1 MRYLQFEHE
10 KLGAGNEL
18 GLRYLSDYARLEP
31 FYASDYRTSQD
42 LATHTLKLLSR
53 TWRSRFDRD
62 ATADL
67 CLAFAQKHGAPKA
80 VLDNIER
87 LRDRQ
92 SVCIVTGQQAG
103 LGGGPLLTLYKAM
116 TCVRLARELE
126 QALAQPVVPVFWA
139 ASDDSDVEEVNRW
152 RTIAGERLARFRFN
166 IPAGKTPV
174 RDIELPQADDA
185 QWQKLRAL
193 IPEGPGREES
203 LQMMVAA
210 AGRDFGSHFVA
221 LMLRLLGSEGL
232 VVVEPRALTA
242 HPAWKRVLAA
252 EIENRQEHR
261 NQLQR
266 AADRLEAQGL
276 NAGVPVTHQL
286 NLFRHV
292 AGERRRI
299 ADNGAKLLI
308 DGSDSP
314 MTKSALLSA
323 LKADPAGF
331 SPSALLRPVVQ
342 NAIFPTVAYV
352 GGFAEIAYHALLKGL
367 HRVTQTF
374 MPALF
379 PRISMSLVAGAD
391 IGEFAELLA
400 FRATGRPVVV
410 SMGDLAASGGYY
422 ISAPADEIW
431 ANPATI
437 TGSIGIFAA
446 FPTVNRALDKVGI
459 SVDGVGT
466 TPLSGEFRVDRPVG
480 PAAAKLLQATI
491 NRGYEEFLARV
502 GAGRKKA
509 REEVDAIAQ
518 GRVWSG
524 VDAQRLGLVDRLGTF
539 QDAVQAAA
547 KRAGLAEGKYAIDYL
562 EPDLS
567 WAQELALNVKTGA
580 ARALAGSWRAS
591 PDAPLLEAARRL
603 DPVQRELLRWSRL
616 SSPGRLYAY
625 CFCSAH

>member
-1 MRYLQFEHE
+1 VRSFFGYVLRG
-10 KLGAGNEL
+10 LD
-18 GLRYLSDYARLEP
+18 GLRKVLHLLLLLLIFGFVVGAL
-31 FYASDYRTSQD
+31 RTSIPRLPAKAALLVQPEGEIVEQAAGDPFERAVAEARGLGNDETPLRD
-42 LATHTLKLLSR
+42 LTDVIDAA
-53 TWRSRFDRD
+53 RSD
-62 ATADL
+62 ARIQAL
-67 CLAFAQKHGAPKA
+67 
-80 VLDNIER
+80 VLDFDAMSGGGQPTLDEFARAVDAFRKSGKKVIARGTGFTRDTYYVAAHADEIYVEPLGFVMLEGYDRYRMYFKGAFDKFGVDMNVFRVGAYKSAVEPYVR
-87 LRDRQ
+87 QDMSEQDREESVAYLGSLWNTYLESVAKARGLKADDLRTRVASLADDVEAAAGDTSKVALQ
-92 SVCIVTGQQAG
+92 SKLVTGIKSSIEVEARVAELVGEDEEKGTYNAVQFADY
-103 LGGGPLLTLYKAM
+103 LRV
-116 TCVRLARELE
+116 VRAE
-126 QALAQPVVPVFWA
+126 
-139 ASDDSDVEEVNRW
+139 
-152 RTIAGERLARFRFN
+152 
-166 IPAGKTPV
+166 
-174 RDIELPQADDA
+174 
-185 QWQKLRAL
+185 QKLRKEADARIGVLVASGEIVDGVQPSGTIGGSSTAEL
-193 IPEGPGREES
+193 I
-203 LQMMVAA
+203 
-210 AGRDFGSHFVA
+210 RDA
-221 LMLRLLGSEGL
+221 RLDEDI
-232 VVVEPRALTA
+232 RALVLRIDS
-242 HPAWKRVLAA
+242 PGGSVLAS
-252 EIENRQEHR
+252 EQIYQ
-261 NQLQR
+261 
-266 AADRLEAQGL
+266 
-276 NAGVPVTHQL
+276 
-286 NLFRHV
+286 
-292 AGERRRI
+292 
-299 ADNGAKLLI
+299 
-308 DGSDSP
+308 
-314 MTKSALLSA
+314 
-323 LKADPAGF
+323 
-331 SPSALLRPVVQ
+331 
-342 NAIFPTVAYV
+342 
-352 GGFAEIAYHALLKGL
+352 
-367 HRVTQTF
+367 
-374 MPALF
+374 
-379 PRISMSLVAGAD
+379 
-391 IGEFAELLA
+391 ELLA

>member
-1 MRYLQFEHE
+1 MRSFFGYVLRG
-10 KLGAGNEL
+10 LD
-18 GLRYLSDYARLEP
+18 GLRKVLHLLLLLLIFGFVVGAL
-31 FYASDYRTSQD
+31 RTSIPRLPAKAALLVQPEGEIVEQAAGDPFERAVAEARGLGNDETPLRD
-42 LATHTLKLLSR
+42 LT
-53 TWRSRFDRD
+53 DVID
-62 ATADL
+62 ATRSDARIQAL
-67 CLAFAQKHGAPKA
+67 
-80 VLDNIER
+80 VLDFDAMSGGGQPTLDEFARAVDAFRKSGKKVIARGTGFTRDTYYVAAHADEIYVEPLGFVMLEGYDRYRMYFKGAFDKFGVDMNVFRVGAYKSAVEPYVR
-87 LRDRQ
+87 QDMSEQDREESVAYLGSLWNTYLESVAKARGLKADDLRTRVASLADDVEAAAGDTSKVALQ
-92 SVCIVTGQQAG
+92 SKLVTGIKSSIEVEARVAELVGEDEEKGTYNAVQFADY
-103 LGGGPLLTLYKAM
+103 LRV
-116 TCVRLARELE
+116 VRAE
-126 QALAQPVVPVFWA
+126 
-139 ASDDSDVEEVNRW
+139 
-152 RTIAGERLARFRFN
+152 
-166 IPAGKTPV
+166 
-174 RDIELPQADDA
+174 
-185 QWQKLRAL
+185 QKLRKEADARIGVLVASGEIVDGVQPSGTIGGSSTAEL
-193 IPEGPGREES
+193 I
-203 LQMMVAA
+203 
-210 AGRDFGSHFVA
+210 RDA
-221 LMLRLLGSEGL
+221 RLDEDI
-232 VVVEPRALTA
+232 RALVLRIDS
-242 HPAWKRVLAA
+242 PGGSVLAS
-252 EIENRQEHR
+252 EQIYQ
-261 NQLQR
+261 
-266 AADRLEAQGL
+266 
-276 NAGVPVTHQL
+276 
-286 NLFRHV
+286 
-292 AGERRRI
+292 
-299 ADNGAKLLI
+299 
-308 DGSDSP
+308 
-314 MTKSALLSA
+314 
-323 LKADPAGF
+323 
-331 SPSALLRPVVQ
+331 
-342 NAIFPTVAYV
+342 
-352 GGFAEIAYHALLKGL
+352 
-367 HRVTQTF
+367 
-374 MPALF
+374 
-379 PRISMSLVAGAD
+379 
-391 IGEFAELLA
+391 ELLA

>member
-1 MRYLQFEHE
+1 MRSFFGYVLRG
-10 KLGAGNEL
+10 LD
-18 GLRYLSDYARLEP
+18 GLRKVLHLLLLLLIFGFVVGAL
-31 FYASDYRTSQD
+31 RTSIPRLPAKAALLVQPEGEIVEQAAGDPFERAVAEARGLGNDETPLRD
-42 LATHTLKLLSR
+42 LTDVIDAA
-53 TWRSRFDRD
+53 RSD
-62 ATADL
+62 ARIQAL
-67 CLAFAQKHGAPKA
+67 
-80 VLDNIER
+80 VLDFDAMSGGGQPTLDEFARAVDAFRKSGKKVIARGTGFTRDTYYVAAHADEIYVEPLGFVMLEGYDRYRMYFKGAFDKFGVDMNVFRVGAYKSAVEPYVR
-87 LRDRQ
+87 QDMSEQDREESVAYLGSLWNTYLESVAKARGLKADDLRTRVASLADDVEAAAGDTSKVALQ
-92 SVCIVTGQQAG
+92 SKLVTGIKSSIEVEARVAELVGEDEEKGTYNAVQFADY
-103 LGGGPLLTLYKAM
+103 LRV
-116 TCVRLARELE
+116 VRAE
-126 QALAQPVVPVFWA
+126 
-139 ASDDSDVEEVNRW
+139 
-152 RTIAGERLARFRFN
+152 
-166 IPAGKTPV
+166 
-174 RDIELPQADDA
+174 
-185 QWQKLRAL
+185 QKLRKEADARIGVLVASGEIVDGVQPSGTIGGSSTAEL
-193 IPEGPGREES
+193 I
-203 LQMMVAA
+203 
-210 AGRDFGSHFVA
+210 RDA
-221 LMLRLLGSEGL
+221 RLDEDI
-232 VVVEPRALTA
+232 RALVLRIDS
-242 HPAWKRVLAA
+242 PGGSVLAS
-252 EIENRQEHR
+252 EQIYQ
-261 NQLQR
+261 
-266 AADRLEAQGL
+266 
-276 NAGVPVTHQL
+276 
-286 NLFRHV
+286 
-292 AGERRRI
+292 
-299 ADNGAKLLI
+299 
-308 DGSDSP
+308 
-314 MTKSALLSA
+314 
-323 LKADPAGF
+323 
-331 SPSALLRPVVQ
+331 
-342 NAIFPTVAYV
+342 
-352 GGFAEIAYHALLKGL
+352 
-367 HRVTQTF
+367 
-374 MPALF
+374 
-379 PRISMSLVAGAD
+379 
-391 IGEFAELLA
+391 ELLA

-446 FPTVNRALDKVGI
+446 FPTVNRALDKVGS

-466 TPLSGEFRVDRPVG
+466 TPWSGEFRVDRPVG

>member
-1 MRYLQFEHE
+1 MRSFFGYVLRG
-10 KLGAGNEL
+10 LD
-18 GLRYLSDYARLEP
+18 GLRKVLHLLLLLLIFGFVVGAL
-31 FYASDYRTSQD
+31 RTSIPRLPAKAALLVQPEGEIVEQAAGDPFERAVAEARGLGNDETPLRD
-42 LATHTLKLLSR
+42 LTDVIDAA
-53 TWRSRFDRD
+53 RSD
-62 ATADL
+62 ARIQAL
-67 CLAFAQKHGAPKA
+67 
-80 VLDNIER
+80 VLDFDAMSGGGQPTLDEFARAVDAFRKSGKKVIARGTGFTRDTYYVAAHADEIYVEPLGFVMLEGYDRYRMYFKGAFDKFGVDMNVFRVGAYKSAVEPYVR
-87 LRDRQ
+87 QDMSEQDREESVAYLGSLWNTYLESVAKARGLKADDLRTRVASLADDVEAAAGDTSKVALQ
-92 SVCIVTGQQAG
+92 SKLVTGIKSSIEVEARVAELVGEDEEKGTYNAVQFADY
-103 LGGGPLLTLYKAM
+103 LRV
-116 TCVRLARELE
+116 VRAE
-126 QALAQPVVPVFWA
+126 
-139 ASDDSDVEEVNRW
+139 
-152 RTIAGERLARFRFN
+152 
-166 IPAGKTPV
+166 
-174 RDIELPQADDA
+174 
-185 QWQKLRAL
+185 QKLRKEADARIGVLVASGEIVDGVQPSGTIGGSSTAEL
-193 IPEGPGREES
+193 I
-203 LQMMVAA
+203 
-210 AGRDFGSHFVA
+210 RDA
-221 LMLRLLGSEGL
+221 RLDEDI
-232 VVVEPRALTA
+232 RALVLRIDS
-242 HPAWKRVLAA
+242 PGGSVLAS
-252 EIENRQEHR
+252 EQIYQ
-261 NQLQR
+261 
-266 AADRLEAQGL
+266 
-276 NAGVPVTHQL
+276 
-286 NLFRHV
+286 
-292 AGERRRI
+292 
-299 ADNGAKLLI
+299 
-308 DGSDSP
+308 
-314 MTKSALLSA
+314 
-323 LKADPAGF
+323 
-331 SPSALLRPVVQ
+331 
-342 NAIFPTVAYV
+342 
-352 GGFAEIAYHALLKGL
+352 
-367 HRVTQTF
+367 
-374 MPALF
+374 
-379 PRISMSLVAGAD
+379 
-391 IGEFAELLA
+391 ELLA

>member
-1 MRYLQFEHE
+1 MRSFFGYVLRG
-10 KLGAGNEL
+10 LD
-18 GLRYLSDYARLEP
+18 GLRKVLHLLLLLLIFGFVVGAL
-31 FYASDYRTSQD
+31 RTSIPRLPAKAALLVQPEGEIVEQAAGDPFERAVAEARGLGNDETPLRD
-42 LATHTLKLLSR
+42 LTDVIDAA
-53 TWRSRFDRD
+53 RSD
-62 ATADL
+62 ARIQAL
-67 CLAFAQKHGAPKA
+67 
-80 VLDNIER
+80 VLDFDAMSGGGQPTLDEFARAVDAFRKSGKKVIARGTGFTRDTYYVAAHADEIYVEPLGFVMLEGYDRYRMYFKGAFDKFGVDMNVFRVGAYKSAVEPYVR
-87 LRDRQ
+87 QDMSEQDREESVAYLGSLWNTYLESVAKARGLKADDLRTRVASLADDVEAAAGDTSKVALQ
-92 SVCIVTGQQAG
+92 SKLVTGIKSSIEVEARVAELVGEDEEKGTYNAVQFADY
-103 LGGGPLLTLYKAM
+103 LRV
-116 TCVRLARELE
+116 VRAE
-126 QALAQPVVPVFWA
+126 
-139 ASDDSDVEEVNRW
+139 
-152 RTIAGERLARFRFN
+152 
-166 IPAGKTPV
+166 
-174 RDIELPQADDA
+174 
-185 QWQKLRAL
+185 QKLRKEADARIGVLVASGEIVDGVQPSGTIGGSSTAEL
-193 IPEGPGREES
+193 I
-203 LQMMVAA
+203 
-210 AGRDFGSHFVA
+210 RDA
-221 LMLRLLGSEGL
+221 RLDEDI
-232 VVVEPRALTA
+232 RALVLRIDS
-242 HPAWKRVLAA
+242 PGGSVLAS
-252 EIENRQEHR
+252 EQIYQ
-261 NQLQR
+261 
-266 AADRLEAQGL
+266 
-276 NAGVPVTHQL
+276 
-286 NLFRHV
+286 
-292 AGERRRI
+292 
-299 ADNGAKLLI
+299 
-308 DGSDSP
+308 
-314 MTKSALLSA
+314 
-323 LKADPAGF
+323 
-331 SPSALLRPVVQ
+331 
-342 NAIFPTVAYV
+342 
-352 GGFAEIAYHALLKGL
+352 
-367 HRVTQTF
+367 
-374 MPALF
+374 
-379 PRISMSLVAGAD
+379 
-391 IGEFAELLA
+391 ELLA

-547 KRAGLAEGKYAIDYL
+547 KRAGLAESKYAIDYL

>member
-1 MRYLQFEHE
+1 MRSFFGYVLRG
-10 KLGAGNEL
+10 LD
-18 GLRYLSDYARLEP
+18 GLRKVLHLLLLLLIFGFVVGAL
-31 FYASDYRTSQD
+31 RTSIPRLPAKAALLVQPEGEIVEQAAGDPFERAVAEARGLGNDETPLRD
-42 LATHTLKLLSR
+42 LTDVIDAA
-53 TWRSRFDRD
+53 RSD
-62 ATADL
+62 ARIQAL
-67 CLAFAQKHGAPKA
+67 
-80 VLDNIER
+80 VLDFDAMSGGGQPTLDEFARAVDAFRKSGKKVIARGTGFTRDTYYVAAHADEIYVEPLGFVMLEGYDRYRMYFKGAFDKFGVDMNVFRVGAYKSAVEPYVR
-87 LRDRQ
+87 QDMSEQDREESVAYLGSLWNTYLESVAKARGLKADDLRTRVASLADDVEAAAGDTSKVALQ
-92 SVCIVTGQQAG
+92 SKLVTGIKSSIEVEARVAELVGEDEEKGTYNAVQFADY
-103 LGGGPLLTLYKAM
+103 LRV
-116 TCVRLARELE
+116 VRAE
-126 QALAQPVVPVFWA
+126 
-139 ASDDSDVEEVNRW
+139 
-152 RTIAGERLARFRFN
+152 
-166 IPAGKTPV
+166 
-174 RDIELPQADDA
+174 
-185 QWQKLRAL
+185 QKLRKEADARIGVLVASGEIVDGVQPSGTIGGRSTAEL
-193 IPEGPGREES
+193 I
-203 LQMMVAA
+203 
-210 AGRDFGSHFVA
+210 RDA
-221 LMLRLLGSEGL
+221 RLDEDI
-232 VVVEPRALTA
+232 RALVLRIDS
-242 HPAWKRVLAA
+242 PGGSVLAS
-252 EIENRQEHR
+252 EQIYQ
-261 NQLQR
+261 
-266 AADRLEAQGL
+266 
-276 NAGVPVTHQL
+276 
-286 NLFRHV
+286 
-292 AGERRRI
+292 
-299 ADNGAKLLI
+299 
-308 DGSDSP
+308 
-314 MTKSALLSA
+314 
-323 LKADPAGF
+323 
-331 SPSALLRPVVQ
+331 
-342 NAIFPTVAYV
+342 
-352 GGFAEIAYHALLKGL
+352 
-367 HRVTQTF
+367 
-374 MPALF
+374 
-379 PRISMSLVAGAD
+379 
-391 IGEFAELLA
+391 ELLA